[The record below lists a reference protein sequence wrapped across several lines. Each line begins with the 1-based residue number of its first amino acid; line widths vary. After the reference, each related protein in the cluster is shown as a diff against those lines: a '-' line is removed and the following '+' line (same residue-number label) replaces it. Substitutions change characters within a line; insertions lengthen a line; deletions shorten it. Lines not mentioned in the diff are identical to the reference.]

1 MERNIQ
7 KELEELKM
15 MKQMTK
21 LTEQERKDAIYIPLC
36 LEMVALDYL
45 HHLRLM
51 MFVPGNAEAKWL
63 GRVIEENIREYEKAL
78 NTKGIKLTEPMIARN
93 AKRYDEALTGIMPR
107 KFIFKADSLFTPFI
121 NAVSNGIKEVAP
133 NGLEP
138 FNGYEADT
146 MAKAYFCYRLIH
158 LALQAE
164 TQSVIMLTGKE
175 DDFVLPQS
183 ITHIGASC
191 LMIVEWLGGLKK
203 KPTESKSTY
212 VERVIKHSRAVEILD
227 KFTYD
232 ATVKMIEQLEKIHI
246 K

>member
-1 MERNIQ
+1 MQQQGGISDH
-7 KELEELKM
+7 
-15 MKQMTK
+15 
-21 LTEQERKDAIYIPLC
+21 LTR
-36 LEMVALDYL
+36 
-45 HHLRLM
+45 
-51 MFVPGNAEAKWL
+51 
-63 GRVIEENIREYEKAL
+63 
-78 NTKGIKLTEPMIARN
+78 T
-93 AKRYDEALTGIMPR
+93 
-107 KFIFKADSLFTPFI
+107 
-121 NAVSNGIKEVAP
+121 EVAP

-175 DDFVLPQS
+175 DDFVLSQS

-227 KFTYD
+227 KYTYD